1 MCVCARMHKLA
12 TKTFFTVLQT
22 SICREKT
29 VFPRWD
35 MNSGQLTFKVLV
47 TSISLVKVDKNTIMY
62 STKKMETAIIVYST
76 LFSLCF
82 FYDYSIYET
91 LQHSFI
97 TT

>member
-62 STKKMETAIIVYST
+62 STKKNGNSNYSLFHII
-76 LFSLCF
+76 FSLF
-82 FYDYSIYET
+82 F
-91 LQHSFI
+91 L
-97 TT
+97 